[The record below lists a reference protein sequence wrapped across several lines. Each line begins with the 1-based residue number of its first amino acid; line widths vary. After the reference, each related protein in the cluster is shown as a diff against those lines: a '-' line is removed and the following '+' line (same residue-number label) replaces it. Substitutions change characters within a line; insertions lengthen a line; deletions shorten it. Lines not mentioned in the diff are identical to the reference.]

1 MNNIFNKPITQER
14 INELFNERL
23 KQQQALKTLRKK
35 NRLLYLMIIN
45 SSYGIGVFD
54 NTKPITIEVQ

>member
-1 MNNIFNKPITQER
+1 MNNIFNKPITQEH

-35 NRLLYLMIIN
+35 NRLLYLMIIY
-45 SSYGIGVFD
+45 SSYGIVFD